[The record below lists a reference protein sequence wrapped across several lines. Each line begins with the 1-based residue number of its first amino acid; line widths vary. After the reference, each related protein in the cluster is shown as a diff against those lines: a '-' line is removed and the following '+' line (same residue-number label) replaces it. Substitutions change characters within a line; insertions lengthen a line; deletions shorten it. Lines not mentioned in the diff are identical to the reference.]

1 VVGNIESE
9 VLTHHG
15 ESDESDVRVRF
26 DHKEVVLL
34 ACFRPETNPF
44 LQLALKIP
52 SWQRAPN
59 PNAPLLT

>member
-1 VVGNIESE
+1 
-9 VLTHHG
+9 
-15 ESDESDVRVRF
+15 VRF

-52 SWQRAPN
+52 SWQSVPN
-59 PNAPLLT
+59 PNAPLITQLNRRTFYDKPV